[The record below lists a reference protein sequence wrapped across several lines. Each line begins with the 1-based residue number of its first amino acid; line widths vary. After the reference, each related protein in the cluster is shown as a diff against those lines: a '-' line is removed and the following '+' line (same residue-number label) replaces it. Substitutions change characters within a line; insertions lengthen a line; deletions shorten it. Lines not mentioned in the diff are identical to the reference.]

1 MGDSVPSQPKGRL
14 QRTRSAT
21 FSPTVS
27 EFYADD
33 DAPSYLSMSTLS
45 FGAAAFANEAN
56 DNIPSTNSFARFD
69 DDTSGSLYIGSRGG
83 QAREPL
89 DDLGEWNPELP
100 PLRTRSQEQ
109 MAAIL
114 EKEFGKSLPDFVPSL
129 TPRVV
134 DTSGQ
139 TPRCR
144 ENLSDITDVALE
156 LVGTTLV
163 AKSSNDEVRL
173 DVRFFVS
180 LRSAW
185 VSDSPEIHALARVIS
200 CIGTLN
206 HRCRWKPCIQI
217 STNTRRMK
225 NFRTFIWTCPV
236 RSALTFRLQPI

>member
-14 QRTRSAT
+14 QRTKSAT
-21 FSPTVS
+21 FSPIVG
-27 EFYADD
+27 EFFADD

-69 DDTSGSLYIGSRGG
+69 DDTSGSLFIRSGIG

-89 DDLGEWNPELP
+89 DDINPEWNPELP
-100 PLRTRSQEQ
+100 LVRTRSQEQ
-109 MAAIL
+109 L
-114 EKEFGKSLPDFVPSL
+114 KEQLKEFGRSLEEFVPAL
-129 TPRVV
+129 TPRIV

-180 LRSAW
+180 LCSAW
-185 VSDSPEIHALARVIS
+185 VSDSPEIHAL
-200 CIGTLN
+200 
-206 HRCRWKPCIQI
+206 
-217 STNTRRMK
+217 
-225 NFRTFIWTCPV
+225 PV
-236 RSALTFRLQPI
+236 LFHVLEHSLANAAADGSLAFKSRPTQEE